1 MRRVCFSVLLE
12 IREYIPNPNLY
23 NVALSRPCLFYIWA
37 SANATPL
44 FSFFTQLQ
52 PPPVCAYRIF
62 ALNQKPK
69 QQRNSRKRRRQQK
82 TKMEVA
88 SQHSGAV
95 RNKTIDI
102 LEHFFTCP
110 TFSLSPTFFPQSY
123 FFTPSYFFTLPTF

>member
-62 ALNQKPK
+62 ALNQAQAAAK
-69 QQRNSRKRRRQQK
+69 
-82 TKMEVA
+82 
-88 SQHSGAV
+88 
-95 RNKTIDI
+95 
-102 LEHFFTCP
+102 
-110 TFSLSPTFFPQSY
+110 
-123 FFTPSYFFTLPTF
+123 